1 VPDRTDDV
9 VFRRRLAGV
18 AACLALALAV
28 VALGLVVSAGA
39 TAAADEAMAAWLH
52 GLRAPWLD
60 QVMMTASALG
70 DGSQRTAAT
79 IVVTAYLLARRRWRW
94 ALALVLVMAGASV
107 VTPALKDLFQIARPT
122 ALYAGADAFSF
133 PSGHASSATAFYL
146 LLGWMA
152 SRPLAPRRRPL
163 VWLVAGAIILLTA
176 VSRIYVGAHWPSDV
190 VGGVALGAAL
200 AGLTVAFAAGARQS
214 LPARWPH
221 VDAAAFLLAIGL
233 VAAIKGP
240 AALERARRM
249 YGPYLAS
256 ASEPA
261 PRPDRP

>member
-1 VPDRTDDV
+1 MPDSIDDL
-9 VFRRRLAGV
+9 VFRHRLVGV
-18 AACLALALAV
+18 AASLALALAV
-28 VALGLVVSAGA
+28 VGLGLVVSAGVTA
-39 TAAADEAMAAWLH
+39 TADEAMATWLH
-52 GLRAPWLD
+52 RLRAPWLD

-70 DGSQRTAAT
+70 DGAQRTAVT
-79 IVVTAYLLARRRWRW
+79 IVVTLYLLVRRHWRW
-94 ALALVLVMAGASV
+94 ALALVLMMAGASV

-133 PSGHASSATAFYL
+133 PSGHASSASAFYL
-146 LLGWMA
+146 LLAWMA
-152 SRPLAPRRRPL
+152 SRPLSPGRRPL
-163 VWLVAGAIILLTA
+163 VWLIAGAIILLTA

-190 VGGVALGAAL
+190 VGGMALGAAL
-200 AGLTVAFAAGARQS
+200 AGLAVTFAAGAPRP

-256 ASEPA
+256 EPQPA
-261 PRPDRP
+261 PRPDGP